1 MTLIAL
7 VSQVLLTIP
16 LTIILNYF
24 KNKNYSKL
32 NQFLIPIVYIIIIS
46 ALIPSIKNNVY
57 LIVVFEIFIRN
68 FYITNITLENK
79 ENSISF
85 IIDSIISI
93 TLSIFAYNYFISNVE
108 SVIPDPETIKSII
121 WFLIIIYILNVYKIK
136 TKDKQVVIAE
146 KKKEYKKENVVM
158 QYAKYKNKYSSI
170 INSKTN
176 TVNNLT
182 YAIMIYESLNTPVFN
197 RKIEEYIGAVSKTE
211 TKYGIMRIKSY
222 NHLTDEESIKI
233 VLEKLEQ
240 DYKSLKDKKALNTII
255 NSYNDIE
262 KEDILTIYNQIVEFS
277 KK

>member
-1 MTLIAL
+1 MTKRGIDISSHQGNIDLATLKSQIDFVIIRVGYGTNGTLDTKFKRNADLCVQLGIPFGFYWYSYAL
-7 VSQVLLTIP
+7 
-16 LTIILNYF
+16 
-24 KNKNYSKL
+24 
-32 NQFLIPIVYIIIIS
+32 
-46 ALIPSIKNNVY
+46 
-57 LIVVFEIFIRN
+57 
-68 FYITNITLENK
+68 
-79 ENSISF
+79 
-85 IIDSIISI
+85 
-93 TLSIFAYNYFISNVE
+93 NVE
-108 SVIPDPETIKSII
+108 GARREAEA
-121 WFLIIIYILNVYKIK
+121 FLNAIE
-136 TKDKQVVIAE
+136 Q
-146 KKKEYKKENVVM
+146 
-158 QYAKYKNKYSSI
+158 YKNKYSSI

>member
-46 ALIPSIKNNVY
+46 ALIPAIKNNVY

-93 TLSIFAYNYFISNVE
+93 TLSIFTYNYFISNVE

-121 WFLIIIYILNVYKIK
+121 WFLIIIYILNVYKIT

>member
-93 TLSIFAYNYFISNVE
+93 TLSIFTYNYFISNVE

-121 WFLIIIYILNVYKIK
+121 WFLIIIYILNVYKIT

-240 DYKSLKDKKALNTII
+240 DYKSLKDKKALNKII